1 MQRNVKNSFWL
12 CIAVFLIT
20 QASCKKD
27 LDRSPLSDLASN
39 DFWTTPSNV
48 NLALTALYR
57 ANIQYLSTD
66 AEYNPTDWWS
76 YAGLTFLEMATD
88 NAYDRRGDNSVYN
101 QLTNGALTS
110 NNANLGFYWS
120 FSYARIARC
129 NYFLENIGKADLTT
143 AVRNRMIAEARFI
156 RASQYF
162 YLVSYYGSVPLV
174 THTLTLD
181 SANTVSK
188 AAVPDIEK
196 YAESEFVAAAA
207 DLPTMANLLSSEQ
220 GRAPRQVALAFLGRL
235 YLFEKNWQKAADTYK
250 QIIDYK
256 ENIID
261 PNYSSLFDGSNEG
274 SKELIFQTQY
284 LINIASNGMDLHMN
298 PKMCGGF
305 SLFCPLG
312 SMGESYDFKD
322 GSAFSFSSPLYNPK
336 DVGANRDPRF
346 GYNIMYNGSIFK
358 GLTYSSH
365 PDSTK
370 ALDQTTTNIQ
380 ATRTGYCIRKYQA
393 ENVSS
398 TALANS
404 GINLPII
411 RYAEI
416 LLSYLEAQI
425 QLGIINQP
433 LLDATINQVRGRSS
447 VNMPPVTQLNPTLL
461 MAILKKER
469 RNELAFEGIRL
480 WDLYRWGDAITVLQ
494 GNFYGASFPGSL
506 KLRKAPNNSVDP
518 FSRWYVTTKA
528 FNAGNYPWPV
538 PQAEININ
546 PKIK

>member
-1 MQRNVKNSFWL
+1 MQHNIKNIYWL
-12 CIAVFLIT
+12 CIAAFLIT
-20 QASCKKD
+20 QTSCKKD

-39 DFWTTPSNV
+39 DFWSTPSNV

-57 ANIQYLSTD
+57 GEIQYAID

-101 QLTNGALTS
+101 QLTNGALTA
-110 NNANLGFYWS
+110 NNVNLSYYWS

-129 NYFLENIGKADLTT
+129 NYFLENIGKADLTA
-143 AVRNRMIAEARFI
+143 AVRSRMIAEARFI
-156 RASQYF
+156 RASQYL

-188 AAVPDIEK
+188 AAVADIEN
-196 YAESEFVAAAA
+196 YTESELLAAVA
-207 DLPTMANLLSSEQ
+207 DLPTMANLLASEQ
-220 GRAPRQVALAFLGRL
+220 GRAPRQAVLAFLGRL
-235 YLFEKNWQKAADTYK
+235 YLFEKNWQKATDAYK
-250 QIIDYK
+250 QIIDYN

-274 SKELIFQTQY
+274 SKELIFQTEY
-284 LINIASNGMDLHMN
+284 LMNTASNGMDLHMN
-298 PKMCGGF
+298 PRMCGGF
-305 SLFCPLG
+305 SLFCPLA
-312 SMGESYDFKD
+312 SMAESYDFSD
-322 GSAFSFSSPLYNPK
+322 GSPFSYSNPLYNPN

-346 GYNIMYNGSIFK
+346 DYNIMYNGSKFK
-358 GLTYSSH
+358 GLTYASH

-393 ENVSS
+393 EGVSN
-398 TALANS
+398 TALSNS

-411 RYAEI
+411 RYAEV

-425 QLGIINQP
+425 QLGNIDQP
-433 LLDATINQVRGRSS
+433 LLDATINKVRGRAS
-447 VNMPPVTQLNPTLL
+447 VNMPPVTELDPTSL
-461 MAILKKER
+461 MAIVKKER

-480 WDLYRWGDAITVLQ
+480 WDLYRWDDAVTVLQ
-494 GNFYGASFPGSL
+494 GKFYGASFPGSV
-506 KLRKAPNNSVDP
+506 KLRKAPDNSIDP

-528 FNAGNYPWPV
+528 FKPGNYPWPV
-538 PQAEININ
+538 PQSETNIN
-546 PKIK
+546 PNLK